1 MNRNCIPN
9 CHCTARWRYG
19 IQSESRHR
27 LLMAVNVFFSK
38 VKKWKKAPT
47 TVSHHSQTEE
57 EKREKRKKKERKKE
71 RKKEKKIH
79 HEDGT
84 IQAKSERG
92 IRRAAYERSHRATND
107 QQMGVALNRW
117 DRSGFGS
124 WRRVNSFQRLVA
136 SYSKR
141 LPGAI
146 RAQ

>member
-27 LLMAVNVFFSK
+27 LLMAVNVFFFKSEK
-38 VKKWKKAPT
+38 VKKSTNDGQSSFPDWR
-47 TVSHHSQTEE
+47 
-57 EKREKRKKKERKKE
+57 REKRKKKKERKKE

>member
-27 LLMAVNVFFSK
+27 LLMAVNVFFFQ
-38 VKKWKKAPT
+38 KWK
-47 TVSHHSQTEE
+47 S
-57 EKREKRKKKERKKE
+57 EKKHQRRSVIIPRLKKRKEKKEKRKKE